1 MSDAG
6 RTEDAARAVHRRD
19 YAPMGSAW
27 LEDHGPA
34 QWHRELAER
43 ALAAADRWDREH
55 GIVRT
60 DKRTPDDAI
69 IGYRVRIAG
78 AEYLLHPSDV
88 DIVRPAPVGAQ
99 GEAQ

>member
-6 RTEDAARAVHRRD
+6 RTEAASEAL
-19 YAPMGSAW
+19 YARYGAGVGAW
-27 LEDHGPA
+27 RVVGQSFA
-34 QWHRELAER
+34 KI
-43 ALAAADRWDREH
+43 ALAAADAYDREH

-60 DKRTPDDAI
+60 DKRTRDDAI
-69 IGYRVRIAG
+69 IGYRVRIDG
-78 AEYLLHPSDV
+78 GEYMLHPSDV